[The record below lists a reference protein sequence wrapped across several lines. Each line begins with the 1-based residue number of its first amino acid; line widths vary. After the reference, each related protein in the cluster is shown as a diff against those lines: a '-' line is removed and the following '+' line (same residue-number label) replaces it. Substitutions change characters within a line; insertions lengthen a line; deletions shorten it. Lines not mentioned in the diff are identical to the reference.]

1 MAYGERLSPALA
13 GPSIVETCWLCG
25 TRQPA
30 DHMVPDGGSA
40 CSDVRWYCMDTHGCT
55 ERWTARWA
63 NPPSIRP
70 GTGTNTRARARQL
83 AEPEDTRAA
92 EV

>member
-1 MAYGERLSPALA
+1 
-13 GPSIVETCWLCG
+13 
-25 TRQPA
+25 
-30 DHMVPDGGSA
+30 
-40 CSDVRWYCMDTHGCT
+40 MDTHGCT